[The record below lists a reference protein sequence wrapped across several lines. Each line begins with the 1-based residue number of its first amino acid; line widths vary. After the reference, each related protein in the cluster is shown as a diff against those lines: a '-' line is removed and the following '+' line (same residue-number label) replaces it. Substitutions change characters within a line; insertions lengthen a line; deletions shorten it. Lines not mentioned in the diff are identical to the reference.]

1 MKKLRASSV
10 FYIICL
16 TLTLMLLLGGCME
29 DGLSA
34 YELALKNGTTTAKS
48 EAEWLASLK
57 GTDGRDGVDGI
68 DGKDGQSAY
77 QLALEA
83 GYTGT
88 MEQWLESLRGK
99 DGKDGATGRS
109 AYEIARANGYTGS
122 ESEWVAELLGSREE
136 SGTGSGVGIA
146 SVQVNSN
153 KHLIV
158 RLTNGTVIDAGYVG
172 VSGGESAT
180 PGVSETVD
188 ADGYTVVNQTVTV
201 IAGALNI
208 RSAPSSAS
216 GGNIVASVNQGEELT
231 RVGIGRGDNTWSK
244 VMYGGQI
251 CYASSKYL
259 EVKYDAEIDMTGVE
273 IPRVNLADEYRVLVG
288 VKTSF
293 EVDQFVVGL
302 EDGMY
307 TSFEYSGSGT
317 KLITADSIT
326 ITPTVAETATLRFNI
341 KKYIDGNLTVIYSK
355 AVKLT
360 SVTAGSVKLSG
371 LIVGDS
377 RIADGTVVDSLKNRF
392 GSSLT
397 LLGTLKTGS
406 GNPHEGRG
414 SWSVTNYLS
423 YAEAVGSKNPF
434 YNPSKSRFDFEYY
447 LKNNNF
453 SAPDFVL
460 FYLGANDGYSSLSV
474 LNYAE
479 IVNAI
484 KTYNT
489 ASGKNVRVLIMHEYL
504 APQDGFGVSYSF
516 DAAERR
522 DEQFEYFIKLTG
534 AFGGRESEGVYLI
547 PANVVV
553 NSAEDRIRG
562 GGSQLITD
570 VIHLSKSGYAKQA
583 DMISAYVY
591 SIFSVK

>member
-1 MKKLRASSV
+1 MKNIRTSSV

-16 TLTLMLLLGGCME
+16 VLLLALALSGCME

-48 EAEWLASLK
+48 EAEWLESLK
-57 GTDGRDGVDGI
+57 GADGRDGEDGT
-68 DGKDGQSAY
+68 DGKDGKSAY

-83 GYTGT
+83 GYSGT
-88 MEQWLESLRGK
+88 LEQWLESLRGK
-99 DGKDGATGRS
+99 DGKDGAAGSS
-109 AYEIARANGYTGS
+109 AYEIAKANGYTGS
-122 ESEWVAELLGSREE
+122 ESEWVAELLGSRDE

-146 SVQVNSN
+146 SVQVNSS

-180 PGVSETVD
+180 PGTSDTVD
-188 ADGYTVVNQTVTV
+188 ADGYTVVNQTVKV

-208 RSAPSSAS
+208 RSSPTSAS
-216 GGNIVASVNQGEELT
+216 AANVVGTANQGEELT
-231 RVGIGRGDNTWSK
+231 RIGIGRGDNTWSK

-259 EVKYDAEIDMTGVE
+259 EVQYDAEIDMTGVE
-273 IPRVNLADEYRVLVG
+273 IPRVNLADEYKLLTG
-288 VKTSF
+288 VQTWF

-302 EDGMY
+302 ADDMY
-307 TSFEYSGSGT
+307 TSFEYSGSGA
-317 KLITADSIT
+317 KLITESAIA
-326 ITPTVAETATLRFNI
+326 ITPSVAETATLRFNI

-355 AVKLT
+355 TVKLT
-360 SVTAGSVKLSG
+360 SVKPGTAKVSG
-371 LIVGDS
+371 LVVGDS
-377 RIADGTVVDSLKNRF
+377 RIADGTLVDSLKSRF

-423 YAEAVGSKNPF
+423 YAQAVGSKNPF
-434 YNPSKSRFDFEYY
+434 YNSAKGKFDFEYY
-447 LKNNNF
+447 LKSNNYT
-453 SAPDFVL
+453 APDFVL

-479 IVNAI
+479 IVNSI
-484 KTYNT
+484 KAYNT
-489 ASGKNVRVLIMHEYL
+489 ASGKQVKVLIMQEYL
-504 APQDGFGVSYSF
+504 APREGFGVSYNF

-534 AFGGRESEGVYLI
+534 AFGGRESEGIYLI
-547 PANVVV
+547 PANVPI
-553 NSAEDRIRG
+553 NAAEDRIRA
-562 GGSQLITD
+562 GGSSLITD
-570 VIHLSKSGYAKQA
+570 VIHLSKSGYTKQA
-583 DMISAYVY
+583 DMISAYIY
-591 SIFSVK
+591 SVFSVK